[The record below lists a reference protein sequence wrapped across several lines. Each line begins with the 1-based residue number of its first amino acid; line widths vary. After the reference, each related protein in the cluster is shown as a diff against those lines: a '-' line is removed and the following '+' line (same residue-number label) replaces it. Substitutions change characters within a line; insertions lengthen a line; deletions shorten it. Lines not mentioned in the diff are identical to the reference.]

1 MLRASGVSAV
11 VSAGA
16 VPLLPGALELTA
28 AGYVSGGTRNNM
40 AYLEPWASI
49 DGGVPADVAV
59 LLQDAQTSG
68 GLLLATTVPDALVA
82 ELTRRGTLAA
92 AVIGRVEPGT
102 AGRITVNP

>member
-1 MLRASGVSAV
+1 VSA
-11 VSAGA
+11 AA

-49 DGGVPADVAV
+49 APGVPDDVAV

-68 GLLLATTVPDALVA
+68 GLLLATASPDTLVA
-82 ELTRRGTLAA
+82 ELSRRGALAA
-92 AVIGRVEPGT
+92 VVGQVA
-102 AGRITVNP
+102 AGDAGHIEVRP